1 MKFIK
6 RLFFT
11 LIFLGLIIGGW
22 ITWQGYTLYQQALE
36 KTSLEQ
42 MEQTIR
48 SSEHYTQLSQLP
60 EIYIDA
66 VISAEDQRFYEHPG
80 IDIIAIAR
88 AVWNDIKTFRFAEGG
103 STITQ
108 QLAKNMYF
116 TQEKKLTRKVAE
128 MFMAFK
134 MEQEFDKDELLEFYV
149 NTIYFGQNY
158 YGIGNASLG
167 YFGISPKEMNDY
179 QSTLLAGI
187 PNAPSVYAL
196 NNNLDLAS
204 QRQQQVLNRMKK
216 LGYLTDEEMKQ
227 ILAAA

>member
-1 MKFIK
+1 MKLIK

-66 VISAEDQRFYEHPG
+66 VISAEDQRFYDHPG

-128 MFMAFK
+128 VFMAFK

>member
-60 EIYIDA
+60 EIYINA